1 MSKSMDETFDRLD
14 ALADEGELEAVE
26 AEALRA
32 IRRAKD
38 PKDLWRYVAWARFE
52 LDRFEDALKA
62 ARTAEDPLLEGKALF
77 HLWRFDEA
85 EAALGRFHGEGEEE
99 AEAEWYR
106 GVLAEFKGGDATRHF
121 RRATR
126 LAPGIFGEPVRLTD
140 AQIDDVVRK
149 AKADLPPAV
158 ARAVEETAIEILP
171 LPRSQKDVDPLTL
184 GLYTGR
190 DLLSRSVEDSGHLPP
205 KIEIYRK
212 NIERIARDRVEAID
226 ELRITLLHEIGH
238 HVGMDEQQID
248 DAGYG

>member
-1 MSKSMDETFDRLD
+1 MSDEIFDRLD
-14 ALADEGELEAVE
+14 ALADEGDLEAVE

-32 IRRAKD
+32 IRGAKD
-38 PKDLWRYVAWARFE
+38 PRDLWRYVAWARFE
-52 LDRFEDALKA
+52 LNRTEDALKA
-62 ARTAEDPLLEGKALF
+62 AGSAEDPLLEGKALF

-85 EAALGRFHGEGEEE
+85 RNALARVRAEGEEE

-106 GVLAEFKGGDATRHF
+106 GVLAEFQGGDAMRHF
-121 RRATR
+121 RRAAK
-126 LAPGIFGEPVRLTD
+126 LAPDLFGEPVRLTD
-140 AQIDDVVRK
+140 AQIDEVVRK

-158 ARAVEETAIEILP
+158 ARAAEETAIEVLP
-171 LPRSQKDVDPLTL
+171 LPRPQKDVDPLSL
-184 GLYTGR
+184 GLYTGK
-190 DLLSRSVEDSGHLPP
+190 DLLSRSVEDSAQLPP

-238 HVGMDEQQID
+238 HVGMDERQIE

>member
-1 MSKSMDETFDRLD
+1 LAEDIFDRLD
-14 ALADEGELEAVE
+14 ALADEGDLEAVE

-32 IRRAKD
+32 IRGAKD
-38 PKDLWRYVAWARFE
+38 TRDLWRYVAWARFE
-52 LDRFEDALKA
+52 LNRTEEALKA
-62 ARTAEDPLLEGKALF
+62 AQTAGDPLLEGKALF
-77 HLWRFDEA
+77 HLWRFDD
-85 EAALGRFHGEGEEE
+85 AAKALARFRGEGEEE

-106 GVLAEFKGGDATRHF
+106 GVLAEFTGGDAMRHY
-121 RRATR
+121 RRASK
-126 LAPGIFGEPVRLTD
+126 LAPDLYGEPVRLTD
-140 AQIDDVVRK
+140 AQVDEVVRK

-158 ARAVEETAIEILP
+158 ARAVEETTIEVLP
-171 LPRSQKDVDPLTL
+171 LPRPQKDVDPLSL

-190 DLLSRSVEDSGHLPP
+190 DLLARSVEDSGRLPP

-248 DAGYG
+248 DAGYA

>member
-1 MSKSMDETFDRLD
+1 MPGDIFDRLD
-14 ALADEGELEAVE
+14 ALADEGDLEGIETA
-26 AEALRA
+26 ALDA

-38 PKDLWRYVAWARFE
+38 PRDLWRYVAWARFE
-52 LDRFEDALKA
+52 LDRTEDALKA

-77 HLWRFDEA
+77 HLWRFEEA
-85 EAALGRFHGEGEEE
+85 EEALARFEGEGEEE

-106 GVLAEFKGGDATRHF
+106 GVLAEFKGGDAMRHF
-121 RRATR
+121 RRATK
-126 LAPGIFGEPVRLTD
+126 LAPGLFQEPVRLSD
-140 AQIDDVVRK
+140 AQIDEVVRK
-149 AKADLPPAV
+149 AKADLPAAV

-171 LPRSQKDVDPLTL
+171 LPRPQKDVDPLSL
-184 GLYTGR
+184 GLYTGS

-212 NIERIARDRVEAID
+212 NIERIARDRAEAID

-238 HVGMDEQQID
+238 HVGMDERQIE

>member
-1 MSKSMDETFDRLD
+1 MPSNEEIFDRLD
-14 ALADEGELEAVE
+14 GLADEGDLEGVE
-26 AEALRA
+26 AAALGA
-32 IRRAKD
+32 IRGAKD
-38 PKDLWRYVAWARFE
+38 PRDLWRYVAWARFE
-52 LDRFEDALKA
+52 LSRLEEALKA
-62 ARTAEDPLLEGKALF
+62 ARTAEDPLLEGKSLF

-85 EAALGRFHGEGEEE
+85 EKALARFRGEGEDE

-106 GVLAEFKGGDATRHF
+106 GVLAEFKGGDASRHF
-121 RRATR
+121 RRASK
-126 LAPGIFGEPVRLTD
+126 LAPGLFQEPVRLTD
-140 AQIDDVVRK
+140 AQIDDVVRQ

-171 LPRSQKDVDPLTL
+171 LPRPDKDVDPLTL

-190 DLLSRSVEDSGHLPP
+190 DLLSRSIEDSGHLPP
-205 KIEIYRK
+205 KIEIYRR

-238 HVGMDEQQID
+238 HVGMDEDQIE